1 MSASTWPGPT
11 EGNWSTSPTTSR
23 AAVFGTALSSAC
35 ISSTSTMDVSST
47 MSRSQS
53 RGFSPSRRNPPVL
66 GSTSSSRWMVLAS
79 KPVASFMRLAARPV
93 EEHSKSLAPLAERM
107 RRMALTRVVLPTP
120 RPAGDH
126 QHLGRQCQRHGRPL
140 ASGEYQTRPLLDP
153 GDRLVRINPG
163 PWQRAGPQLQQPL
176 GDAPLR
182 PVQAG
187 EEHATLVADL
197 VGSHRAF
204 SQFEVKGGEDQRLGN
219 LDELFG
225 QRHEVVGRQAA
236 MALVHRLGQRIGDT
250 GAHADHGSLVNAELH
265 RDGIGG
271 LEANAADVACQAIGI
286 LRHDLHGIAAIG
298 LVNAHRPSRADPMA
312 VQEDHDLADRLLLGP
327 GGRDAAGAHRTD
339 AIHLPQTIWFRFDD
353 IEHLLAEGAQELL
366 GIHRA
371 DAADHSRREILLDA
385 LKRGGRRGLEEP
397 SFELLTVST
406 VVNPVARCRDPLT
419 GRDRGGMANQGDQLA
434 VATSLNPQDAK
445 TVLGVLVS
453 DALDQSGEHLAI
465 RLRGLALHDGLH
477 TLAVL

>member
-1 MSASTWPGPT
+1 MRTSGMTPWLIRCAFTMIWLLAAWRNTSVKRTTGSTPLAIMSASTWPGPT

-93 EEHSKSLAPLAERM
+93 GAHSKSLAPLAERM

-187 EEHATLVADL
+187 QENAGLIADRI
-197 VGSHRAF
+197 GNHRAV
-204 SQFEVKGGEDQRLGN
+204 SQFEVKGACGSSTPEGPR
-219 LDELFG
+219 EAF
-225 QRHEVVGRQAA
+225 RPAA
-236 MALVHRLGQRIGDT
+236 R
-250 GAHADHGSLVNAELH
+250 GAEPW
-265 RDGIGG
+265 
-271 LEANAADVACQAIGI
+271 
-286 LRHDLHGIAAIG
+286 
-298 LVNAHRPSRADPMA
+298 RPSIQATPEHHARRAFS
-312 VQEDHDLADRLLLGP
+312 GP
-327 GGRDAAGAHRTD
+327 TR
-339 AIHLPQTIWFRFDD
+339 I
-353 IEHLLAEGAQELL
+353 
-366 GIHRA
+366 
-371 DAADHSRREILLDA
+371 
-385 LKRGGRRGLEEP
+385 
-397 SFELLTVST
+397 
-406 VVNPVARCRDPLT
+406 
-419 GRDRGGMANQGDQLA
+419 
-434 VATSLNPQDAK
+434 
-445 TVLGVLVS
+445 LGVLYRES
-453 DALDQSGEHLAI
+453 FFFRRRDDS
-465 RLRGLALHDGLH
+465 
-477 TLAVL
+477 

>member
-126 QHLGRQCQRHGRPL
+126 QHLGRQCQRHGRSL
-140 ASGEYQTRPLLDP
+140 ALGEYQAGPLLDP

-163 PWQRAGPQLQQPL
+163 PGQLAGPKLQQPL

-187 EEHATLVADL
+187 QENAGLIADRI
-197 VGSHRAF
+197 GNHRAV
-204 SQFEVKGGEDQRLGN
+204 SQFEVKGRADQLLRDLEK
-219 LDELFG
+219 LSG
-225 QRHEVVGRQAA
+225 QRHELVGRQPA
-236 MALVHRLGQRIGDT
+236 MALVHRRGQGIGDA
-250 GAHADHGSLVNAELH
+250 GAHADHGGLVDAELH
-265 RDGIGG
+265 RDSIGG
-271 LEANAADVACQAIGI
+271 LKPDATDVASQTIGI
-286 LRHDLHGIAAIG
+286 LRHDLDGIAAVG
-298 LVNAHRPSRADPMA
+298 LVDAHRPRGADPVA
-312 VQEDHDLADRLLLGP
+312 VQEDHDLADHLLLGP
-327 GGRDAAGAHRTD
+327 GRRDAAGSHRTD
-339 AIHLPQTIWFRFDD
+339 AIHLPQAIRLRLDD
-353 IEHLLAEGAQELL
+353 IEHLVAKGAQELL
-366 GIHRA
+366 GIDWA
-371 DAADHSRREILLDA
+371 YATDHSRGQVLLDA
-385 LKRGGRRGLEEP
+385 LDRRGRRGFEEP
-397 SFELLTVST
+397 GFKLLTVGA
-406 VVNPVARCRDPLT
+406 VVDPVA
-419 GRDRGGMANQGDQLA
+419 
-434 VATSLNPQDAK
+434 
-445 TVLGVLVS
+445 
-453 DALDQSGEHLAI
+453 
-465 RLRGLALHDGLH
+465 
-477 TLAVL
+477 